1 MKLQISTGHEITN
14 FVPVLNYNSA
24 AVRNAN
30 PRFAEP
36 LFIGASTE
44 NPKTRIKTMK
54 IKKLAAAC
62 SLAAL
67 FTINALA
74 VQPLGNAIT
83 YQGRLMDG
91 GVPANGTY
99 DLGFVLHDDP
109 ASLTY
114 IGNSIMTT
122 AVPVS
127 NGLFT
132 VQLNTAGEFGPN
144 AFNGQARWLEVDVR
158 TNNNI
163 LLNNFTV
170 LSPRQLLTPTPHAAF
185 ALNSSNATFALNAGT
200 ALNASFAATVADGS
214 VTSSKLAPGAVSWN
228 SISGIPAGFA
238 DGVDN
243 DTTYAAGTG
252 LSLSGT
258 NNQFSVNFAGTG
270 GENTAARSD
279 HSHFGANW
287 SGNSSGYGLVVVNSS
302 MTGTGIYGLQGTGSG
317 APPPFGFKAAVWGES
332 SQGDAVYGATGNP
345 SGSGVSGYASSTTG
359 FNYGVYGK
367 TDSTNGVG
375 VLARGSGSGGTALRI
390 SNGGIRITGAGVN
403 SGTPAFVHVASAN
416 NTDPNGWYS
425 IINNPYCNNDP
436 SALLFVMP
444 VGGVA
449 TNLVFSDTVNLYYD
463 DGSLGIATNRW
474 FLEPNNRLFATG
486 DRYNILVLKP

>member
-1 MKLQISTGHEITN
+1 MQSSAVSKIAVFVASLRRSAASVRSMRRNWVLPVLIESDIVRQFFDCFDFSPFRPAVQLYSHHTAAYDLSLIRAHSISRVLRLRSHCGSVLPRAKARCMMKLQISTGHEITN

-44 NPKTRIKTMK
+44 NPKTRIKTIK
-54 IKKLAAAC
+54 IKKLAPAC
-62 SLAAL
+62 PLAGL

-214 VTSSKLAPGAVSWN
+214 VT
-228 SISGIPAGFA
+228 
-238 DGVDN
+238 
-243 DTTYAAGTG
+243 
-252 LSLSGT
+252 
-258 NNQFSVNFAGTG
+258 
-270 GENTAARSD
+270 RS
-279 HSHFGANW
+279 
-287 SGNSSGYGLVVVNSS
+287 
-302 MTGTGIYGLQGTGSG
+302 
-317 APPPFGFKAAVWGES
+317 EE
-332 SQGDAVYGATGNP
+332 
-345 SGSGVSGYASSTTG
+345 
-359 FNYGVYGK
+359 
-367 TDSTNGVG
+367 
-375 VLARGSGSGGTALRI
+375 R
-390 SNGGIRITGAGVN
+390 
-403 SGTPAFVHVASAN
+403 
-416 NTDPNGWYS
+416 
-425 IINNPYCNNDP
+425 
-436 SALLFVMP
+436 
-444 VGGVA
+444 
-449 TNLVFSDTVNLYYD
+449 
-463 DGSLGIATNRW
+463 
-474 FLEPNNRLFATG
+474 
-486 DRYNILVLKP
+486 